1 MIRSP
6 GLLALSAASLF
17 ALAAC
22 QTGPDGITSPTAAVR
37 GFYGPYTG
45 DFRAADAARLS
56 PGLAAE
62 VEKAKANEVESAAL
76 TKAGPNPTDKP
87 NILEGEIFAG
97 LNEPVTNI
105 TRRLARRREAG
116 QRRRLEDR
124 QRPVHRRLDR
134 PDQPARHPSPVQHPA
149 RRALRGTL
157 RGVHQAARMKS
168 PAVRMGLT
176 VPKVARAMAA
186 APPRPSG
193 S

>member
-6 GLLALSAASLF
+6 GLLALSAASLL

-37 GFYGPYTG
+37 GFYGPYKG

-97 LNEPVTNI
+97 LNEGYTSYS
-105 TRRLARRREAG
+105 LG
-116 QRRRLEDR
+116 
-124 QRPVHRRLDR
+124 
-134 PDQPARHPSPVQHPA
+134 PARILGDRASVAVTFANKGYKTRWTDDVKLVNADGWKIDNVQYTGGWTGQTS
-149 RRALRGTL
+149 LRDTL
-157 RGVHQAARMKS
+157 RQFNTL
-168 PAVRMGLT
+168 P
-176 VPKVARAMAA
+176 VA
-186 APPRPSG
+186 P
-193 S
+193 